1 MAAHIN
7 YVQHRAANCS
17 AAGFVFAA
25 MLAVVTSTHA
35 EYPEHLIRIII
46 PYSAGGTTDLTV
58 RLVAPYL
65 SKSLG
70 QPVVVVNRPGANGNI
85 GTEAVVKSPA
95 DGYTL
100 LSTASAATTNPALL
114 RTLPYDPIN
123 DIQPVA
129 PIAESPYA
137 IVVNGHLPAKNV
149 AEFIKLA
156 RSNPGKLN
164 AAAGGGAGTRLAA
177 ELLKFR
183 HNLSLEVISY
193 TGTGLAALAVATG
206 EADFA
211 ITDTASFMAFIPSGR
226 VRVLAI
232 AGDKRLPTMPN
243 VPTTAEAGL
252 PNFKSGT
259 TVAVYVVAKTPSAV
273 VQKLNATIN
282 AVTALQEVREQL
294 QKQSGA
300 NALTMGVEQ
309 FTQWYRDD
317 IRLWKEIVAKA
328 KITPSD

>member
-1 MAAHIN
+1 MTALVAHTRRWAIHSS
-7 YVQHRAANCS
+7 V
-17 AAGFVFAA
+17 AGLLFASVIVA
-25 MLAVVTSTHA
+25 TAPVHA

-58 RLVAPYL
+58 RLIAPYL
-65 SKSLG
+65 SKALG
-70 QPVVVVNRPGANGNI
+70 QSVVVVNRPGANGNI
-85 GTEAVVKSPA
+85 GTEAVVKSPP
-95 DGYTL
+95 DGYAL

-123 DIQPVA
+123 DIQPVV

-137 IVVNGHLPAKNV
+137 IVVNGHLPVKSV

-156 RSNPGKLN
+156 RNNPGKLN
-164 AAAGGGAGTRLAA
+164 AAAGGGAGTRLAV

-183 HNLSLEVISY
+183 NNLSLEVISY
-193 TGTGLAALAVATG
+193 TGTGLSSLAVATG

-232 AGDKRLPTMPN
+232 AGDKRLLSLPN

-252 PNFKSGT
+252 PNYKAGT
-259 TVAVYVVAKTPSAV
+259 TVAIYVVAKTPPAI
-273 VQKLNATIN
+273 VQKLNTAVN
-282 AVTALQEVREQL
+282 AVTAIPEVKEQL

-300 NALTMGVEQ
+300 NPLPMTVEQ

-317 IRLWKEIVAKA
+317 IRLWKDIVAKA